1 MNDKDS
7 KLIWENFNEGRQPG
21 DNKDIAGYFNTISA
35 LIAGGKVNPDATTF
49 DTEDDFTGV
58 NALAQEF
65 MSQTARPDDQDATVI
80 KELKAVEDALYEL
93 HATLADYVEGNKAEL
108 TDFAYDGDGDD
119 WVAGLFDKDGDEI

>member
-1 MNDKDS
+1 MNSFNTDT
-7 KLIWENFNEGRQPG
+7 KLIWESFNEDRQSG
-21 DNKDIAGYFNTISA
+21 DSKDIPGYFNTISA
-35 LIAGGKVNPDATTF
+35 LIAGGKANPDTTTF
-49 DTEDDFTGV
+49 DAEDDFTGV

-108 TDFAYDGDGDD
+108 TDFAYDGE
-119 WVAGLFDKDGDEI
+119 A